1 MKYRDQ
7 ELNNCTSKTEPD
19 SINLIFIDSFY
30 LALATYSRERTIVRS
45 NEEAAPEFL

>member
-30 LALATYSRERTIVRS
+30 LALATYNKE
-45 NEEAAPEFL
+45 NYCKKQ